1 MKSEAE
7 IRDMVKKL
15 EEEIIVLYGRKGNV
29 ETKIIRAIAKI
40 EAYKWVLSERK

>member
-15 EEEIIVLYGRKGNV
+15 EDEIIVLYGRRGNV
-29 ETKIIRAIAKI
+29 ETKVNKAIAKI
-40 EAYKWVLSERK
+40 EILKWVLKK